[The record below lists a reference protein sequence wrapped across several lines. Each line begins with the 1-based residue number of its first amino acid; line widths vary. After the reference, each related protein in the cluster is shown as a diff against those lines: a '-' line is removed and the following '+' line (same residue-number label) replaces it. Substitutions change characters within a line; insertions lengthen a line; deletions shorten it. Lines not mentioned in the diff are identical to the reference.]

1 MNLHWTKSEGGRCT
15 LFMPKAWNILH
26 VILIETLLYDQR
38 ESEVHNLGNLY
49 DVYFN

>member
-1 MNLHWTKSEGGRCT
+1 MNLHWTKSEGGGCT

-38 ESEVHNLGNLY
+38 ESEVHNLGNLS